1 MEKVVSVV
9 FLALFRVAHQQRKHR
24 TLVWRSSL
32 PLGATV
38 PPQAALR
45 SDPGVGSSQQRNI
58 REGKEREAERDNE
71 TTSQHIIYAVIA
83 IDHSST
89 LVMGKS
95 DAFLCGLGLM
105 VSEGHFLGRG
115 RDEWMNVVH
124 WGEWRGPGTAAVR

>member
-1 MEKVVSVV
+1 MF

-24 TLVWRSSL
+24 ALVWRSRL

-45 SDPGVGSSQQRNI
+45 SDPGVGSSQKRNI
-58 REGKEREAERDNE
+58 REGEEREAERDNE
-71 TTSQHIIYAVIA
+71 TTSQRIIYTVIV

-89 LVMGKS
+89 LVMGKG
-95 DAFLCGLGLM
+95 DALLCGLGLI

-115 RDEWMNVVH
+115 RDEWMSVVH